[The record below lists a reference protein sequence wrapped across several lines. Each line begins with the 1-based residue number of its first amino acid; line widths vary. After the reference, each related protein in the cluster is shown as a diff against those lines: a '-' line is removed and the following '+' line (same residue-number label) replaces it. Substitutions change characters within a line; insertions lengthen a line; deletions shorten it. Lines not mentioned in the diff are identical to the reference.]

1 MSAALGHVLIDLA
14 IKGDR
19 GAQYLMARCQTD
31 IERLWL
37 SRFVVHRPGG
47 TLIEVQKQVGPY
59 RVDFLLNARVVVEI
73 DGYQFHRRTRDELV
87 HEYER
92 DRYLIM
98 QGLTILRFTGG
109 EVWADPDRCAATV
122 LEYLAAWPSVAGTE
136 SPAPLGDSVAST
148 GRRGSAAR

>member
-1 MSAALGHVLIDLA
+1 MPDSIRRQGPYYTARQGLEPMSAALGHVLIDLA

-73 DGYQFHRRTRDELV
+73 DGYQFHR
-87 HEYER
+87 
-92 DRYLIM
+92 
-98 QGLTILRFTGG
+98 
-109 EVWADPDRCAATV
+109 P
-122 LEYLAAWPSVAGTE
+122 
-136 SPAPLGDSVAST
+136 
-148 GRRGSAAR
+148 